1 MVEHS
6 KRLYVKVA
14 NDIIGQIKEGTYQVG
29 SCIPPERKLAEQLG
43 VSRTVVRE
51 AMVYLEMLGI
61 ADIRK
66 GSGVFI
72 ISNVSKLSVESKTPD
87 VTPFEILQA
96 RLMIEPQLARFA
108 AENKT
113 PELIEELS
121 NCIKMME
128 SSMYFSEES
137 LRKQASVDA
146 DRQFH
151 KIINSA
157 SNNPLLIKFYS
168 ELMQLHMA
176 GDMWTR
182 MDELADEPASRGKWI
197 DDHKYVFDAIK
208 EGDGDKAEQFMYD
221 HITNVIGEITE

>member
-1 MVEHS
+1 MAENS

-14 NDIIGQIKEGTYQVG
+14 NDIIEQVKQGIYQVG
-29 SCIPPERKLAEQLG
+29 DCIPPERKLAEQLG

-51 AMVYLEMLGI
+51 AMVYLEMQGI

-66 GSGVFI
+66 GAGVFI
-72 ISNVSKLSVESKTPD
+72 VNDTRSLTVKNNQPE

-128 SSMYFSEES
+128 SSMFFSEAT
-137 LRKQASVDA
+137 LRHQASVDA

-151 KIINSA
+151 KAINRVSD
-157 SNNPLLIKFYS
+157 NPLVINFYE
-168 ELMQLHMA
+168 ELMTLHMA
-176 GDMWTR
+176 GDMWKR
-182 MDELADEPASRGKWI
+182 MDELADEPASRGQWI
-197 DDHKYVFDAIK
+197 ADHKLIFSAI
-208 EGDGDKAEQFMYD
+208 EQGDGDKAYQCIHD
-221 HITNVIGEITE
+221 HIMNVIVEITE

>member
-1 MVEHS
+1 MAENS

-14 NDIIGQIKEGTYQVG
+14 TDIIEQIKVGTYQIG
-29 SCIPPERKLAEQLG
+29 DCIPPERKLADQLG

-51 AMVYLEMLGI
+51 AMVYLEMQGI

-66 GSGVFI
+66 GAGVFI
-72 ISNVSKLSVESKTPD
+72 ISNAQNLNLKSSLPE

-96 RLMIEPQLARFA
+96 RLMIEPQLARYA
-108 AENKT
+108 AEHKT

-128 SSMYFSEES
+128 SSMFFSVES

-151 KIINSA
+151 QAINRMTD
-157 SNNPLLIKFYS
+157 NPLVINFYTD
-168 ELMQLHMA
+168 LMSLHME
-176 GDMWTR
+176 GDMWKR
-182 MDELADEPASRGKWI
+182 MDELADEPASRGQWI
-197 DDHKYVFDAIK
+197 DDHKLIFSAI
-208 EGDGDKAEQFMYD
+208 EQGNGEQAYQHIYD
-221 HITNVIGEITE
+221 HIMNVITEITA